1 MFNEDPPDDLISILQ
16 QHDELDKS
24 NEETHNP
31 FSYDWEKEYFQ
42 KFEWLKE
49 EPMPPPHQPNEIALR
64 NLFLPFMQSTMGVQM
79 HKEPMPGLNLAENT
93 LYMYFISLEQ
103 DKMFLHTDFKEEDHE
118 KIMQKVQ
125 EKYEYVSLYKP
136 KKIVF
141 TMKINDLYD
150 IDKNVKLF
158 MHMFGI
164 NNTRG
169 GSYTSIFLEE
179 DQIKYIEKE
188 KEITNIEYFQD

>member
-1 MFNEDPPDDLISILQ
+1 MFKDDLSDDIKEFLQ
-16 QHDELDKS
+16 QQRDLQNIQDDS
-24 NEETHNP
+24 Q
-31 FSYDWEKEYFQ
+31 FAYDWEKDYFQ
-42 KFEWLKE
+42 KFEWLNND
-49 EPMPPPHQPNEIALR
+49 PLPPPHQPNEIALR
-64 NLFLPFMQSTMGVQM
+64 NLFLPFVQSTMGVQM
-79 HKEPMPGLNLAENT
+79 HKEPMPGPNIEENT

-103 DKMFLHTDFKEEDHE
+103 DKMFLYTDFKEEDHE
-118 KIMQKVQ
+118 KIMQNAQ
-125 EKYEYVSLYKP
+125 DKYEYIALYKP

-164 NNTRG
+164 DNTRG

-179 DQIKYIEKE
+179 NQIKYIEKE
-188 KEITNIEYFQD
+188 KEITNIEYFQG